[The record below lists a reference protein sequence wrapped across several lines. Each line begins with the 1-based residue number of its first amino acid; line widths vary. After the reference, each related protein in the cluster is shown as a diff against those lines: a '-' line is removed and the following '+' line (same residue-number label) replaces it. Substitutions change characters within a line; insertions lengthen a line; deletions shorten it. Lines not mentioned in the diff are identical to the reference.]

1 MGFKANV
8 TPGPGTYR
16 LPSDFGYYETVKP
29 SRMKFN
35 RVRIQSAPLW
45 KKNGS
50 RSGKSTRRSNKS
62 RNKRSKSKR
71 PRSRP
76 RTSNT
81 VRR

>member
-1 MGFKANV
+1 MGFKPNV

-29 SRMKFN
+29 STMKFN
-35 RVRIQSAPLW
+35 RARIQSAPLW

-50 RSGKSTRRSNKS
+50 RSGKSTRRSNKRS
-62 RNKRSKSKR
+62 RSKR